1 LISLLAHLFR
11 PFSAVIAPVG
21 VYAVVNGEPPKE
33 EGFEGTNGG
42 VLVVMV
48 LVVVSGT
55 SLDVDGR
62 GGKGGGNLDELDEL
76 DVEIGCGGTGG
87 AGAFSIS
94 NKRQNFTLSGWY
106 LSSQRKA

>member
-33 EGFEGTNGG
+33 EGFEGTDGRESNVEVDKGLPVNEEGFEGTNGG

-62 GGKGGGNLDELDEL
+62 GSKGDQG
-76 DVEIGCGGTGG
+76 
-87 AGAFSIS
+87 
-94 NKRQNFTLSGWY
+94 
-106 LSSQRKA
+106 SSLAICDSD